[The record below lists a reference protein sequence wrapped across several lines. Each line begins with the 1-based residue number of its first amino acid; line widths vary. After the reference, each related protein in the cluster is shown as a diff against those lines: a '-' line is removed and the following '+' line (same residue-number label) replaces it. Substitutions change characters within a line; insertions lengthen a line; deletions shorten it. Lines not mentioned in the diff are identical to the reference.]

1 MKGTVMMVI
10 DDKQNFN
17 KAKLNDKICE
27 RDQ

>member
-10 DDKQNFN
+10 DDKENFN
-17 KAKLNDKICE
+17 KAKLSEKICE